1 MKGDITKIYGVDFVG
16 SQDPNALKRTDDA
29 DGLTITVGPSEIDS
43 GFDDCYPWS
52 DIEEVTDEF
61 GNVFI
66 KIPKFYSKI
75 TKNSYGTYK
84 HQLSGTK
91 YEGFDTLFKVGNR
104 EIDYIMVGK
113 YEGSGST
120 TRVYSHTNTE
130 PLIGANI
137 NDYRLACQ
145 ANGDGY
151 QQYDLVIDCIIKEL
165 WLVEMKTTDVQSIM
179 KGRTTVFDG
188 GPQVSGT
195 TDGVGTPTSSGSP
208 ESNSDGKHA
217 CKYRGIENPWGNIN
231 KWVDGIHF
239 DSSSFY
245 VCTEPDAYKSYA
257 VLEPISYPYVAY
269 KKQWNSSGYV
279 TAWGP
284 VASDSVISFISS
296 VSNQSSAAQ
305 TNYCDWA
312 SNGGG
317 ALSCG
322 GSQSSRNNAGLWC
335 YARDL
340 SGWVGGRLC
349 YKPPLKLPDI
359 FNPLRNKMVC
369 SISRKS
375 GGLTTQHTT
384 YGWAPFE
391 LKNGKQEAFYLQ
403 PESWVNSETGD
414 LTNKG
419 NIELEYLNYPHPFK
433 AQTGELLEYNNLYEY
448 INTKNQRTI
457 GECCLQPI
465 ATLGWQPQVWT
476 GLTSFSG
483 SNVWTD
489 GAQVYYSGAS
499 QQYQLELYT
508 SVWVP
513 KEWHGVFHSLYDTGD
528 NIWSDGTTTYYSKN
542 SDQYELVSNT
552 STWISKTW
560 NGFTPKERKYIW
572 TDGMNIY
579 YSFGAD
585 QYQLD
590 KSTSTWGNKEWYGY
604 TPEGDCIWTDGKTI
618 YYSNGAQQ
626 YQLDKSTDTWS
637 KKSWNGYQSCIG
649 SDIWTDGSNIYW
661 SSDTYQYQLDKTT
674 DTWTQIGW
682 TEPTKFYGRNIW
694 VATGCVYCSEGD
706 KQYQLNIPK
715 TNQYNVWTDLKRVQV
730 LTPAGPRVVQTKE
743 PAKWDDTKFWVEGWD
758 KETDTHM
765 VQVKRHPQLTN
776 KLLNIDCYMNNI
788 DDLYTGLDT
797 CTLSYENGADGNSGM
812 WYLKRG
818 DSTYITLKVT
828 QTQKQE
834 GQS

>member
-1 MKGDITKIYGVDFVG
+1 MKGDITKIYGVDLVG

-43 GFDDCYPWS
+43 SFDDCYPWS

-130 PLIGANI
+130 PLTGANI

-179 KGRTTVFDG
+179 KGCTTVFDG

-208 ESNSDGKHA
+208 ENNGDGKHA

-231 KWVDGIHF
+231 KWVDGIDF

-245 VCTEPDAYKSYA
+245 VCTEPDEYRFHNTWES
-257 VLEPISYPYVAY
+257 ISYPYVAY
-269 KKQWNSSGYV
+269 KRQWNSSGYV

-296 VSNQSSAAQ
+296 VSSQSSAAQ

-317 ALSCG
+317 ALACG
-322 GSQSSRNNAGLWC
+322 GSRSSRNHAGLWC

-340 SGWVGGRLC
+340 NGGVGGRLC
-349 YKPPLKLPDI
+349 YKPPLMLPKI

-403 PESWVNSETGD
+403 PESWVDAKTGD
-414 LTNKG
+414 LTQSG
-419 NIELEYLNYPHPFK
+419 DIELEYLNYPHPFK
-433 AQTGELLEYNNLYEY
+433 AQTGELLEYDNLYEN

-483 SNVWTD
+483 SDVWTD
-489 GAQVYYSGAS
+489 GVQVYYSGAS
-499 QQYQLELYT
+499 KQYQLEPHT

-513 KEWHGVFHSLYDTGD
+513 KKWQGVFHSLYDTGD
-528 NIWSDGTTTYYSKN
+528 NIWTDGTTTYYSKN

-560 NGFTPKERKYIW
+560 NGFTPTGRKDIWTDGANIYYSNGTQQYQLDKTTSTWSVKKWYGLTVQGQYIW
-572 TDGMNIY
+572 TDGDNIY
-579 YSFGAD
+579 YSSGAQ

-590 KSTSTWGNKEWYGY
+590 RSTSTWSKKGWSGFN
-604 TPEGDCIWTDGKTI
+604 PNGDCIWTDGENI
-618 YYSNGAQQ
+618 YYSFDA
-626 YQLDKSTDTWS
+626 
-637 KKSWNGYQSCIG
+637 
-649 SDIWTDGSNIYW
+649 
-661 SSDTYQYQLDKTT
+661 YQYQLDKTT
-674 DTWTQIGW
+674 DTWVQKDWG
-682 TEPTKFYGRNIW
+682 EPTKFYGFDIW
-694 VATGCVYCSEGD
+694 VAAGCVYCSEGD
-706 KQYQLNIPK
+706 KQYKLQVPK
-715 TNQYNVWTDLKRVQV
+715 TNQYNVWTDCKRIQID
-730 LTPAGPRVVQTKE
+730 TPAGPRVVQTTD
-743 PAKWDDTKFWVEGWD
+743 PATWDDTKYWVEGWD
-758 KETDTHM
+758 ENTDTHM

-776 KLLNIDCYMNNI
+776 KTLKIDCYMKNI

-797 CTLSYENGADGNSGM
+797 CTLSYENDPDGNSGT